1 MDQIFGN
8 ISLLFEFPV
17 VNVKIILDGLMIG
30 AIFALAAYGLA
41 LVWGVMNVKN
51 LAQGDFV
58 ILGGYVAW
66 YATQKGMPALL
77 GVPLAFFVLWLIGGG
92 LNGTKAHNYFTS
104 LANISLL
111 NRMGVEEGRKRQAIV
126 VAASLAIAVAIVQ
139 LIGYWNYG
147 GLGFTAPMIVMCLLI
162 ALLVP
167 FARGGLWLLFVVVW
181 LASSLLFGVGQLL
194 TIGEF
199 SGTLFRDAGVLAVIV
214 TIILL
219 GGIYSLVISR
229 VIERD
234 LFTSLLA
241 TFGIAIML
249 AQLMN
254 LLFGSD
260 TQSVKLPY
268 ETLYFF
274 DGMVDVPI
282 AKLIGVVM
290 AGGLAIA
297 VVSFMKYSR
306 MGQAIRATSQDPR
319 AARVLGIDTEKVY
332 AFTFSLNA
340 AICGAA
346 GAIIVMVWLIQPFYG
361 IAYSIRSF
369 VIVTAAGLGNL
380 PGVIAAGLG
389 IGVLEQYGAHIFG
402 IGYQQAIAVLL
413 LLVVLIVRL
422 IQQQRMRQ
430 VLA

>member
-1 MDQIFGN
+1 MDQIIANFM
-8 ISLLFEFPV
+8 LLVEYPV
-17 VNVKIILDGLMIG
+17 VNLKILLDGVMIG

-58 ILGGYVAW
+58 VFGGYIAW
-66 YATQKGMPALL
+66 WATQQGMPPLL
-77 GVPLAFFVLWLIGGG
+77 GVPLAFAVMWL
-92 LNGTKAHNYFTS
+92 
-104 LANISLL
+104 
-111 NRMGVEEGRKRQAIV
+111 MG
-126 VAASLAIAVAIVQ
+126 
-139 LIGYWNYG
+139 W
-147 GLGFTAPMIVMCLLI
+147 
-162 ALLVP
+162 
-167 FARGGLWLLFVVVW
+167 
-181 LASSLLFGVGQLL
+181 
-194 TIGEF
+194 
-199 SGTLFRDAGVLAVIV
+199 VI
-214 TIILL
+214 
-219 GGIYSLVISR
+219 YKLVITR

-249 AQLMN
+249 AQIMN

-260 TQSVKLPY
+260 TQSIKLPY

-274 DGMVDVPI
+274 GGIVDIPI

-290 AGGLAIA
+290 AAGLAIA
-297 VVSFMKYSR
+297 VITFMKYSR

-346 GAIIVMVWLIQPFYG
+346 GAIVVMVWLIQPFYG
-361 IAYSIRSF
+361 ITYAVRSF

-389 IGVLEQYGAHIFG
+389 IGALEQYGAHLFG

-413 LLVVLIVRL
+413 LLLVLVYRL
-422 IQQQRMRQ
+422 LQQRRLRQ

>member
-1 MDQIFGN
+1 MDQIIGN

-17 VNVKIILDGLMIG
+17 VNVKIIFDGLMIG

-58 ILGGYVAW
+58 IFGGYVAW
-66 YATQKGMPALL
+66 YAHTNFGMPALL
-77 GVPLAFFVLWLIGGG
+77 GVPLAFVVLW
-92 LNGTKAHNYFTS
+92 
-104 LANISLL
+104 
-111 NRMGVEEGRKRQAIV
+111 
-126 VAASLAIAVAIVQ
+126 
-139 LIGYWNYG
+139 
-147 GLGFTAPMIVMCLLI
+147 GLG
-162 ALLVP
+162 
-167 FARGGLWLLFVVVW
+167 WVV
-181 LASSLLFGVGQLL
+181 
-194 TIGEF
+194 
-199 SGTLFRDAGVLAVIV
+199 
-214 TIILL
+214 
-219 GGIYSLVISR
+219 YKLVITR

-241 TFGIAIML
+241 TFGVAIML

-260 TQSVKLPY
+260 TQSIKLPY
-268 ETLYFF
+268 DTLYFF
-274 DGMVDVPI
+274 DGFVDVPI
-282 AKLIGVVM
+282 AKLIGVIM
-290 AGGLAIA
+290 ALVLAGS
-297 VVSFMKYSR
+297 VVFFMKYSR
-306 MGQAIRATSQDPR
+306 MGQAIRATAQDPR

-361 IAYSIRSF
+361 ITYAVRSF

-380 PGVIAAGLG
+380 PGVIAAGFG

-402 IGYQQAIAVLL
+402 IGYQQAIAVILL
-413 LLVVLIVRL
+413 LLVLIYRL
-422 IQQQRMRQ
+422 AQQSRKRQ